1 MPEAGIDLHLI
12 DKDDRP
18 NKRAWHLKER
28 ETQKITLFL
37 YEIGLQIHIS

>member
-18 NKRAWHLKER
+18 NKM
-28 ETQKITLFL
+28 
-37 YEIGLQIHIS
+37 IGLEVIKGEGNSGN